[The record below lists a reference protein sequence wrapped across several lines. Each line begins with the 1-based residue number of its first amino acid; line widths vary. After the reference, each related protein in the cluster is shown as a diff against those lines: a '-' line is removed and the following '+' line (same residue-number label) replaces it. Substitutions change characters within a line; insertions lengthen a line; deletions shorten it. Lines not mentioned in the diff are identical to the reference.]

1 MERQTA
7 AGRDWLTGLGNR
19 ETLQA
24 ALASLAPGAG
34 VLLVRVAGLNQVNG
48 SLGYRAGDELLAL
61 TAALLPADSA
71 FRASGARFVLL
82 SADGGAK
89 SLPALARKLEADFS
103 AALPQRFQGLGVG
116 LTTGWAVFDSARH
129 PSVAAAL
136 READTHIL

>member
-71 FRASGARFVLL
+71 FRASGAALFCCPPTAGPNLFPL
-82 SADGGAK
+82 W
-89 SLPALARKLEADFS
+89 PASWRRTFPPRCPS
-103 AALPQRFQGLGVG
+103 VFR
-116 LTTGWAVFDSARH
+116 GWASA
-129 PSVAAAL
+129 
-136 READTHIL
+136 